1 MMITSILLMAGKG
14 ERMNKDINKVL
25 LELGNKKIFE
35 YSLYKLLKYTDEVIC
50 VVSKNDYD
58 EVIKLLPSE
67 VKVTIGGKTRGE
79 SVFNGLKMASYDNII
94 IHDSARPF
102 LDEKLLKDIK
112 KDFDEYDA
120 ILTYNECKDTIYL
133 NDLELNV
140 LNRDKLIRAITP
152 QCGKKD
158 ILIEA
163 YMKAVEE
170 NKTFTDDISLILN
183 YYPNIKISTIKA
195 SDNLFKITTPIDYEL
210 AKLIWREYD

>member
-1 MMITSILLMAGKG
+1 MITSILLMAGKG

-140 LNRDKLIRAITP
+140 LINSCYYTTVW
-152 QCGKKD
+152 KKR
-158 ILIEA
+158 
-163 YMKAVEE
+163 YF
-170 NKTFTDDISLILN
+170 N
-183 YYPNIKISTIKA
+183 
-195 SDNLFKITTPIDYEL
+195 
-210 AKLIWREYD
+210 